1 MISLAHETCDV
12 PITCKVR
19 VFEDIDKTVA
29 YAKMLEAAGVQLIT
43 VHGRTREQVGSFP
56 FLVGG
61 GGRLHSIEEAFL
73 LPTQQPYLVCEQ
85 YCDGTHLG
93 LTN

>member
-61 GGRLHSIEEAFL
+61 VGG
-73 LPTQQPYLVCEQ
+73 
-85 YCDGTHLG
+85 GG
-93 LTN
+93 G